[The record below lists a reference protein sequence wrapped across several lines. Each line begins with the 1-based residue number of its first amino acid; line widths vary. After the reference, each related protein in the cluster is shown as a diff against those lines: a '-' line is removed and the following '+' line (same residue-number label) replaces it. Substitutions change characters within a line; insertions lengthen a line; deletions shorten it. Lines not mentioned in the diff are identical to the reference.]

1 MLNSATT
8 TSSPLF
14 FMPPSLTDQ
23 QQQAVQTTD
32 GPVRIMAGSG
42 TGKTHTLIAR
52 VAHLIRD
59 KQVPPREILVL
70 TFSNKAAH
78 EFNDRLT
85 SIELPQVHA
94 TTFHGLAAGFLRE
107 LWRKD
112 FKIISTP
119 EQEEILR
126 DILYSQERE
135 ALTQVVMDFN
145 NVRQAPACGSP
156 WPPLMSPVSLD
167 RLGELFQI
175 YRGILEKKNA
185 IDFTGLLT
193 TLIERWKMDP
203 SLLSTCQNRIQT
215 IMVDDYQDVSPLQ
228 IEIVRQLA
236 EPHRNLCVA
245 GDPNQT
251 IHSWRGAQI
260 SAMTDFMTFYPDAT
274 SLTLTKN
281 FRNSTSILNGAQTLI
296 SHNEGYFSNEI
307 EATLPAAAP
316 IHLWE
321 SRDEWH
327 QNEMLFYLLDQ
338 FLTSHNPQD
347 IALLYRTEAEG
358 RYLSA
363 YLAQR
368 DYGFQ
373 VSTLSQFWEH
383 KEVRRFL
390 EKLTAVRDI
399 GKFPTENEA
408 TLFCEWFRTKLEEF
422 IWHQSIPEKKA
433 MLLMQLL
440 PYAMAFDYCEIPQ
453 ALSHFLD
460 AADTAQAV
468 DNLVLD
474 DHINLL
480 PLHASKGLEFPIVMI
495 LGLEEGLLPHQ
506 QTHDDPY
513 WVAEERRLLYVGMT
527 RAKEQL
533 HLFRT
538 RSIDSAPLD
547 ASRFIGNI
555 GVDHLTYGVLPDKRT
570 VSRHQTH
577 VKKTQTSMF

>member
-1 MLNSATT
+1 
-8 TSSPLF
+8 
-14 FMPPSLTDQ
+14 MPPSLTDEQ
-23 QQQAVQTTD
+23 KQTVQTTD
-32 GPVRIMAGSG
+32 GPIRIMAGTG

-52 VAHLIRD
+52 VAHLIRE
-59 KQVPPREILVL
+59 KQVSPREILVL

-78 EFNDRLT
+78 GFNDRLT
-85 SIELPQVHA
+85 AIGLPQVHA

-107 LWRKD
+107 LWRQD
-112 FKIISTP
+112 FTIISNS
-119 EQEEILR
+119 EQEEMLR
-126 DILYSQERE
+126 DILYSHERD
-135 ALTQVVMDFN
+135 ALTQVIMDFN
-145 NVRQAPACGSP
+145 NVRQAAACGAP
-156 WPPLMSPVSLD
+156 WPPLMSPVNLD
-167 RLGELFQI
+167 RLGELFQM
-175 YRGILEKKNA
+175 YRGILEDKNA

-193 TLIERWKMDP
+193 TLIERWKTDP
-203 SLLSTCQNRIQT
+203 SSLSTCQNQFKYVL
-215 IMVDDYQDVSPLQ
+215 VDDYQDASSIQ
-228 IEIVRQLA
+228 IDIVRQLS

-245 GDPNQT
+245 GDSDQT
-251 IHSWRGAQI
+251 IYSWRGAQT
-260 SAMTDFMTFYPDAT
+260 SAMSDFMTFYPDST

-281 FRNSTSILNGAQTLI
+281 FRNSNSILDGAQTLI
-296 SHNEGYFSNEI
+296 AHNEGRPNTEI

-321 SRDEWH
+321 SRDEWQ

-338 FLTSHNPQD
+338 FLTSHSAQD

-363 YLAQR
+363 YLSRR
-368 DYGFQ
+368 DYRFQ

-390 EKLTAVRDI
+390 EKLTAVRNI
-399 GKFPTENEA
+399 GKFPTGDDV
-408 TLFCEWFRTKLEEF
+408 TSFSEWFQTKLEEF

-440 PYAMAFDYCEIPQ
+440 PHAMAFDYCETPQ

-480 PLHASKGLEFPIVMI
+480 PLHAAKGLEFPIVMI
-495 LGLEEGLLPHQ
+495 LGLEEGLLPHRQ
-506 QTHDDPY
+506 AHDDPY

-538 RSIDSAPLD
+538 RSIDSVPRD
-547 ASRFIGNI
+547 ASRFIGDI
-555 GVDHLTYGVLPDKRT
+555 GADHLTYGVLPDKRT
-570 VSRHQTH
+570 ISNR
-577 VKKTQTSMF
+577 KTQAKKAQISMF